1 MNSRKIAVLLVTL
14 LLLLSACKRSQTD
27 ATPKLLSW
35 SEQIAVR
42 ESWLPKRYDMLLE
55 MMRKHDIDMWI
66 IVNEEFHDDPLT
78 EYIAP
83 PRPYVGNQDIFVFID
98 AGEQGL
104 RNVAI
109 TGFAEERLRQFFES
123 PTEPR
128 PAKEVL
134 PELYATH
141 KPKRIGLN
149 IGGRRGVTRSLT
161 HGSYLFLA
169 ETMGTEAAKRFVST
183 ADLME
188 EFLDTRIPEE
198 FEHYETLV
206 HLTEVLARR
215 ALSNE
220 VITPGKTTLGDVRRW
235 LYDQLWEHGVRTWF
249 QPDLRIQRKGVENE
263 MSRGF
268 LAVSEEAKVIERG
281 DLVHLDF
288 GINYMGFSSDWQK
301 NAYVLREGEQDA
313 PEGLK
318 QAFANTIALQDF
330 LMLEASRPGRLAGEV
345 HKMTMAEVEKRG
357 IIAQIYCHPLGNQG
371 HGLGASIDF
380 RAEKRADIGGQA
392 KPLRG
397 GSYISI
403 ELNTKT
409 AVPEWGAQQVYIM
422 QEDPAYL
429 TDEGWKFFRP
439 RQEEFY
445 LIR

>member
-109 TGFAEERLRQFFES
+109 TGFAEEHLRQFFES

-141 KPKRIGLN
+141 KPKRIGLS

-249 QPDLRIQRKGVENE
+249 QPDLRIQRKGMEKE

-268 LAVSEEAKVIERG
+268 LAVSEETKVIERG

>member
-134 PELYATH
+134 PELYATR
-141 KPKRIGLN
+141 KPKRIGLS
-149 IGGRRGVTRSLT
+149 IDGRRGVTRSLT

-288 GINYMGFSSDWQK
+288 GINYMGFASDWQK

-318 QAFANTIALQDF
+318 QALANTIALQDF

-345 HKMTMAEVEKRG
+345 HKMTMAEMEKRG

>member
-14 LLLLSACKRSQTD
+14 LLLLSACKKSQTD

-109 TGFAEERLRQFFES
+109 TGFAEQHLRQFFES

-134 PELYATH
+134 PELYATR
-141 KPKRIGLN
+141 KPKRIGLS

-161 HGSYLFLA
+161 HDSYLFLA
-169 ETMGTEAAKRFVST
+169 EAMGTEAAKRFVSA
-183 ADLME
+183 ADFIE

-249 QPDLRIQRKGVENE
+249 QPDLRIQRKGMENE

-288 GINYMGFSSDWQK
+288 GINYMGFASDWQK

-318 QAFANTIALQDF
+318 QALANTIALQDF

-345 HKMTMAEVEKRG
+345 HKMTMAEMEKRG

>member
-1 MNSRKIAVLLVTL
+1 M
-14 LLLLSACKRSQTD
+14 
-27 ATPKLLSW
+27 P
-35 SEQIAVR
+35 
-42 ESWLPKRYDMLLE
+42 
-55 MMRKHDIDMWI
+55 
-66 IVNEEFHDDPLT
+66 F
-78 EYIAP
+78 
-83 PRPYVGNQDIFVFID
+83 
-98 AGEQGL
+98 
-104 RNVAI
+104 
-109 TGFAEERLRQFFES
+109 
-123 PTEPR
+123 
-128 PAKEVL
+128 
-134 PELYATH
+134 
-141 KPKRIGLN
+141 
-149 IGGRRGVTRSLT
+149 
-161 HGSYLFLA
+161 
-169 ETMGTEAAKRFVST
+169 
-183 ADLME
+183 
-188 EFLDTRIPEE
+188 
-198 FEHYETLV
+198 
-206 HLTEVLARR
+206 
-215 ALSNE
+215 
-220 VITPGKTTLGDVRRW
+220 RW
-235 LYDQLWEHGVRTWF
+235 LYDQLWEHGVGTWF
-249 QPDLRIQRKGVENE
+249 QPDLRIQRKGMEKE

-318 QAFANTIALQDF
+318 QALANTIALQDL

-409 AVPEWGAQQVYIM
+409 AVPEWDAQQVYVM

>member
-14 LLLLSACKRSQTD
+14 LLLLSACKKSQTD
-27 ATPKLLSW
+27 ETPKLLSW

-134 PELYATH
+134 PELYATR
-141 KPKRIGLN
+141 KPKRIGLS
-149 IGGRRGVTRSLT
+149 IDGRRGVTRSLT
-161 HGSYLFLA
+161 HDSYLFLA

-288 GINYMGFSSDWQK
+288 GINYMGFASDWQK

-318 QAFANTIALQDF
+318 QALANTIALQDF

-345 HKMTMAEVEKRG
+345 HKMTMAEMEKRG